1 MCNLDL
7 IALTPEEEFR
17 WWLESSFNDQKFV
30 LTLAVFS
37 ALVLLL
43 LSLLVLFG
51 VMLIRYF
58 KSKTPKETVVRDGSI
73 PILPFL
79 LSIVASLMF
88 VFGVIMVLLNGFFF
102 GVVPMGTIPQEM
114 ALWYT
119 MVMSLF
125 FAIFLL
131 CAPKAG
137 KIYRAWNSICLVLSG
152 LYLFAELSFM
162 LFIWLVRR
170 Y

>member
-1 MCNLDL
+1 M
-7 IALTPEEEFR
+7 
-17 WWLESSFNDQKFV
+17 

-37 ALVLLL
+37 ALALLL

-88 VFGVIMVLLNGFFF
+88 IFGVIMVLLNGFFF

-114 ALWYT
+114 A
-119 MVMSLF
+119 VMYAIVMILF
-125 FAIFLL
+125 FVISLL

-137 KIYRAWNSICLVLSG
+137 KIYKTWNTVCLILSG

-170 Y
+170 S